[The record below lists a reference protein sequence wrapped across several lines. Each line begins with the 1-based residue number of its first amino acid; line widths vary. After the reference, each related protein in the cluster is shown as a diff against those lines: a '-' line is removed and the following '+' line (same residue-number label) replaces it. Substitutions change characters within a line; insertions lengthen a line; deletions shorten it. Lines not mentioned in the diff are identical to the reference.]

1 MPFSLYRVSKSR
13 YYVIHNES
21 GAKHSPKPLT
31 YLDAKA
37 QLRALNALY
46 HNEPLH
52 PLDIRG
58 AGFFDSLKS
67 GIKNVYGRVKGFV
80 TGDRLDFNPIIR
92 KLMTVIGDKHITAM
106 VVIREPVK
114 QYVDILS
121 NIITL
126 GEMNKYKSQYNINN
140 LFHLYAVATLSDG
153 TLIRW
158 EKNEEINIE
167 VMKASG
173 GNLTFKAPTAKQVVT
188 RRTTPTETPAKPE
201 TKPATAPET
210 TPAKPAK
217 ASAKPETASE
227 TTLAKP
233 ETAPAKPVT
242 APAKPVTAPAK
253 PVTAKPAT
261 APAKPETAP
270 AKPAT
275 APAKPVTAP
284 AQPVTAPA
292 KLATAPTLDD
302 NFKFVCQMP
311 KQQLTFN
318 IMFNKTISKIGKEQ
332 FYNYNALTNNCQN
345 FIYNNLSLNGFN
357 DKGLKDFI
365 IQDLSQLTTKLNSTS
380 TSILGGLT
388 NLKKRINILTGG
400 AGFVKLN

>member
-13 YYVIHNES
+13 YYVIHNDS
-21 GAKHSPKPLT
+21 GAKHSAKPLT

-37 QLRALNALY
+37 QLRALNAIY

-52 PLDIRG
+52 PLDLKG
-58 AGFFDSLKS
+58 GSFFDSLKS

-80 TGDRLDFNPIIR
+80 TGERLDFNPIIR
-92 KLMTVIGDKHITAM
+92 KLMTTIGDKPITAM

-126 GEMNKYKSQYNINN
+126 GEMDKYKSQYNINN

-153 TLIRW
+153 TLVKW

-167 VMKASG
+167 VMKAI
-173 GNLTFKAPTAKQVVT
+173 PTV
-188 RRTTPTETPAKPE
+188 
-201 TKPATAPET
+201 
-210 TPAKPAK
+210 
-217 ASAKPETASE
+217 
-227 TTLAKP
+227 
-233 ETAPAKPVT
+233 
-242 APAKPVTAPAK
+242 
-253 PVTAKPAT
+253 
-261 APAKPETAP
+261 
-270 AKPAT
+270 
-275 APAKPVTAP
+275 
-284 AQPVTAPA
+284 
-292 KLATAPTLDD
+292 DN
-302 NFKFVCQMP
+302 NFKFVCDMP
-311 KQQLTFN
+311 KQQLTLN
-318 IMFNKTISKIGKEQ
+318 TMFNKTISKIGKEK

-388 NLKKRINILTGG
+388 NLKKRINILTQG
-400 AGFVKLN
+400 AGFQDLVNPERKVKSGFSKSRAQIKTNI

>member
-1 MPFSLYRVSKSR
+1 MSFSLYRVSKSR

-52 PLDIRG
+52 PLDSRG
-58 AGFFDSLKS
+58 GSFFDSLKS

-153 TLIRW
+153 TMVKW

-173 GNLTFKAPTAKQVVT
+173 GNLTFKAPKAKQVVT
-188 RRTTPTETPAKPE
+188 RRTTPTETPAKP
-201 TKPATAPET
+201 ATAPE
-210 TPAKPAK
+210 
-217 ASAKPETASE
+217 
-227 TTLAKP
+227 
-233 ETAPAKPVT
+233 
-242 APAKPVTAPAK
+242 
-253 PVTAKPAT
+253 T

-284 AQPVTAPA
+284 AKPATAPA
-292 KLATAPTLDD
+292 KPATAPTLDD

-332 FYNYNALTNNCQN
+332 FYNYNALTTNCQK
-345 FIYNNLSLNGFN
+345 FIYDNLSLNGFN

-365 IQDLSQLTTKLNSTS
+365 IQDLSQLATKLNSTS

-400 AGFVKLN
+400 AGFRI

>member
-1 MPFSLYRVSKSR
+1 MSFSLYRVSKSR

-52 PLDIRG
+52 PLDSRG
-58 AGFFDSLKS
+58 GSFFDSLKS

-153 TLIRW
+153 TMVKW

-173 GNLTFKAPTAKQVVT
+173 GNLTFKAPKAKQVVT
-188 RRTTPTETPAKPE
+188 RRTTPTETPTE
-201 TKPATAPET
+201 TPATAPET
-210 TPAKPAK
+210 TPAKPA
-217 ASAKPETASE
+217 
-227 TTLAKP
+227 
-233 ETAPAKPVT
+233 TAPAKP
-242 APAKPVTAPAK
+242 
-253 PVTAKPAT
+253 
-261 APAKPETAP
+261 
-270 AKPAT
+270 
-275 APAKPVTAP
+275 
-284 AQPVTAPA
+284 
-292 KLATAPTLDD
+292 ATAPTLDD

-332 FYNYNALTNNCQN
+332 FYNYNALTTNCQK
-345 FIYNNLSLNGFN
+345 FIYDNLSLNGFN

-365 IQDLSQLTTKLNSTS
+365 IQDLSQLATKLNSTS

-400 AGFVKLN
+400 AGFNKLN

>member
-1 MPFSLYRVSKSR
+1 MSFSLCRVSKSR

-52 PLDIRG
+52 PLDVKG
-58 AGFFDSLKS
+58 GSFFDSLKS

-153 TLIRW
+153 TMVKW

-173 GNLTFKAPTAKQVVT
+173 GNLTFKAPKAKQVVT
-188 RRTTPTETPAKPE
+188 RRTTPTETPAKPATAPE
-201 TKPATAPET
+201 TAPAKPATAP
-210 TPAKPAK
+210 
-217 ASAKPETASE
+217 
-227 TTLAKP
+227 AKP

-253 PVTAKPAT
+253 LAT
-261 APAKPETAP
+261 APAKP
-270 AKPAT
+270 
-275 APAKPVTAP
+275 
-284 AQPVTAPA
+284 
-292 KLATAPTLDD
+292 ATAPTLDD

-345 FIYNNLSLNGFN
+345 FIYNNLSLNGFTQP
-357 DKGLKDFI
+357 GLKDFI

-400 AGFVKLN
+400 AGFNKLN

>member
-52 PLDIRG
+52 PLDVKG
-58 AGFFDSLKS
+58 GSFFDSLKS
-67 GIKNVYGRVKGFV
+67 GIKSVYGRVKGFI

-92 KLMTVIGDKHITAM
+92 KLMTVIGHKPITAM
-106 VVIREPVK
+106 VVIREPIK

-126 GEMNKYKSQYNINN
+126 GEMDKYKSQYNINN

-167 VMKASG
+167 TMKAI
-173 GNLTFKAPTAKQVVT
+173 
-188 RRTTPTETPAKPE
+188 
-201 TKPATAPET
+201 
-210 TPAKPAK
+210 
-217 ASAKPETASE
+217 
-227 TTLAKP
+227 
-233 ETAPAKPVT
+233 
-242 APAKPVTAPAK
+242 
-253 PVTAKPAT
+253 
-261 APAKPETAP
+261 
-270 AKPAT
+270 
-275 APAKPVTAP
+275 
-284 AQPVTAPA
+284 
-292 KLATAPTLDD
+292 PTLND
-302 NFKFVCQMP
+302 NFKFVCEMP

-357 DKGLKDFI
+357 DKG
-365 IQDLSQLTTKLNSTS
+365 
-380 TSILGGLT
+380 
-388 NLKKRINILTGG
+388 
-400 AGFVKLN
+400 

>member
-1 MPFSLYRVSKSR
+1 MSFSLYRVSKSR

-52 PLDIRG
+52 PLDVKG
-58 AGFFDSLKS
+58 GSFFDSLKS

-92 KLMTVIGDKHITAM
+92 KLMTVIGDKHIIAM

-153 TLIRW
+153 TMVKW

-173 GNLTFKAPTAKQVVT
+173 GNLTFKAPKAKQVVT

-201 TKPATAPET
+201 TT
-210 TPAKPAK
+210 
-217 ASAKPETASE
+217 SAKPET
-227 TTLAKP
+227 KP
-233 ETAPAKPVT
+233 ATA
-242 APAKPVTAPAK
+242 
-253 PVTAKPAT
+253 PAT

-270 AKPAT
+270 VKLATTPAKPET
-275 APAKPVTAP
+275 APAKPE
-284 AQPVTAPA
+284 
-292 KLATAPTLDD
+292 TAPTLDD

-318 IMFNKTISKIGKEQ
+318 IMFNKTISKIGKEK

-400 AGFVKLN
+400 AGFRI

>member
-52 PLDIRG
+52 PLDVKG
-58 AGFFDSLKS
+58 GSFFDSLKS
-67 GIKNVYGRVKGFV
+67 GIKNVYGRVKGFI

-92 KLMTVIGDKHITAM
+92 KLMAVIGDKPITAM

-126 GEMNKYKSQYNINN
+126 GEMNKYKSQYNIDN

-153 TLIRW
+153 TLIKY

-167 VMKASG
+167 TMKSI
-173 GNLTFKAPTAKQVVT
+173 PTVN
-188 RRTTPTETPAKPE
+188 
-201 TKPATAPET
+201 
-210 TPAKPAK
+210 
-217 ASAKPETASE
+217 
-227 TTLAKP
+227 
-233 ETAPAKPVT
+233 
-242 APAKPVTAPAK
+242 
-253 PVTAKPAT
+253 
-261 APAKPETAP
+261 
-270 AKPAT
+270 
-275 APAKPVTAP
+275 
-284 AQPVTAPA
+284 
-292 KLATAPTLDD
+292 D
-302 NFKFVCQMP
+302 NFKFVCEMP

-318 IMFNKTISKIGKEQ
+318 IMFNKTISKIGKEK
-332 FYNYNALTNNCQN
+332 FYKYNALTTNCQK
-345 FIYNNLSLNGFN
+345 FIYDNLSLNGFN

-365 IQDLSQLTTKLNSTS
+365 IQDLSQLATKLNSTS

-400 AGFVKLN
+400 AGFNKLN

>member
-52 PLDIRG
+52 PLDSRG
-58 AGFFDSLKS
+58 GSFFDSLKS
-67 GIKNVYGRVKGFV
+67 GIKSVYGRVKGFV

-188 RRTTPTETPAKPE
+188 RRTTQTETPAKPE

-227 TTLAKP
+227 TTPAKPETAPAKP

-253 PVTAKPAT
+253 PV
-261 APAKPETAP
+261 
-270 AKPAT
+270 
-275 APAKPVTAP
+275 
-284 AQPVTAPA
+284 
-292 KLATAPTLDD
+292 TAPTLDD

>member
-1 MPFSLYRVSKSR
+1 MSFSLYRVSKSR

-52 PLDIRG
+52 PLDVKG
-58 AGFFDSLKS
+58 GSFFDSLKS
-67 GIKNVYGRVKGFV
+67 GIKSVYGRVKGFI

-92 KLMTVIGDKHITAM
+92 KLMTVIGDKPITAM
-106 VVIREPVK
+106 VVIREPIK

-126 GEMNKYKSQYNINN
+126 GEMDKYKSQYNINN

-167 VMKASG
+167 TMKAI
-173 GNLTFKAPTAKQVVT
+173 
-188 RRTTPTETPAKPE
+188 
-201 TKPATAPET
+201 
-210 TPAKPAK
+210 
-217 ASAKPETASE
+217 
-227 TTLAKP
+227 
-233 ETAPAKPVT
+233 
-242 APAKPVTAPAK
+242 
-253 PVTAKPAT
+253 
-261 APAKPETAP
+261 
-270 AKPAT
+270 
-275 APAKPVTAP
+275 
-284 AQPVTAPA
+284 
-292 KLATAPTLDD
+292 PTLND
-302 NFKFVCQMP
+302 NFKFVCEMP

-400 AGFVKLN
+400 AGFNKLN

>member
-52 PLDIRG
+52 PLDSRG
-58 AGFFDSLKS
+58 GSFFDSLKS

-188 RRTTPTETPAKPE
+188 RRTTQTETPAKPE

-227 TTLAKP
+227 TTPAKPETAPAKP

-253 PVTAKPAT
+253 PV
-261 APAKPETAP
+261 
-270 AKPAT
+270 
-275 APAKPVTAP
+275 
-284 AQPVTAPA
+284 
-292 KLATAPTLDD
+292 TAPTLDD

>member
-52 PLDIRG
+52 PLDVKG
-58 AGFFDSLKS
+58 GSFFDSLKS

-80 TGDRLDFNPIIR
+80 TGERLDFNPIIR
-92 KLMTVIGDKHITAM
+92 KLMTTIGDKPITAM
-106 VVIREPVK
+106 VVIREPIK

-126 GEMNKYKSQYNINN
+126 GEMDKYKSQYNINN
-140 LFHLYAVATLSDG
+140 LFHLYAVATLNDG

-167 VMKASG
+167 TMKAI
-173 GNLTFKAPTAKQVVT
+173 
-188 RRTTPTETPAKPE
+188 
-201 TKPATAPET
+201 
-210 TPAKPAK
+210 
-217 ASAKPETASE
+217 
-227 TTLAKP
+227 
-233 ETAPAKPVT
+233 
-242 APAKPVTAPAK
+242 
-253 PVTAKPAT
+253 
-261 APAKPETAP
+261 
-270 AKPAT
+270 
-275 APAKPVTAP
+275 
-284 AQPVTAPA
+284 
-292 KLATAPTLDD
+292 PTLND
-302 NFKFVCQMP
+302 NFKFVCEMP

-318 IMFNKTISKIGKEQ
+318 TMFNKTISKIGKEK
-332 FYNYNALTNNCQN
+332 FFNYNALTNNCQN

-400 AGFVKLN
+400 AGFNKLN

>member
-1 MPFSLYRVSKSR
+1 MHFSLYRVSKSR

-52 PLDIRG
+52 PLDSRG
-58 AGFFDSLKS
+58 GSFFDSLKS
-67 GIKNVYGRVKGFV
+67 SIKNVYGRVKGFI

-106 VVIREPVK
+106 VVIREPIK

-126 GEMNKYKSQYNINN
+126 GEMDKYKSQYNINN
-140 LFHLYAVATLSDG
+140 LFHLYAVATLRDG

-167 VMKASG
+167 TMKAI
-173 GNLTFKAPTAKQVVT
+173 
-188 RRTTPTETPAKPE
+188 
-201 TKPATAPET
+201 
-210 TPAKPAK
+210 
-217 ASAKPETASE
+217 
-227 TTLAKP
+227 
-233 ETAPAKPVT
+233 
-242 APAKPVTAPAK
+242 
-253 PVTAKPAT
+253 
-261 APAKPETAP
+261 
-270 AKPAT
+270 
-275 APAKPVTAP
+275 
-284 AQPVTAPA
+284 
-292 KLATAPTLDD
+292 PTLND
-302 NFKFVCQMP
+302 NFKFVCEMP

-318 IMFNKTISKIGKEQ
+318 IMFNKTITKIGKEK

-345 FIYNNLSLNGFN
+345 MIYNNLSLNGFTQT
-357 DKGLKDFI
+357 GLKDFI

>member
-1 MPFSLYRVSKSR
+1 MSFSLYRVSKSR

-52 PLDIRG
+52 PLDVKG
-58 AGFFDSLKS
+58 GSFFDSLKS

-92 KLMTVIGDKHITAM
+92 KLMTVIGDKPITAM
-106 VVIREPVK
+106 VVIREPIK

-126 GEMNKYKSQYNINN
+126 GEMDKYKSQYNINN

-167 VMKASG
+167 TMKAI
-173 GNLTFKAPTAKQVVT
+173 
-188 RRTTPTETPAKPE
+188 
-201 TKPATAPET
+201 
-210 TPAKPAK
+210 
-217 ASAKPETASE
+217 
-227 TTLAKP
+227 
-233 ETAPAKPVT
+233 
-242 APAKPVTAPAK
+242 
-253 PVTAKPAT
+253 
-261 APAKPETAP
+261 
-270 AKPAT
+270 
-275 APAKPVTAP
+275 
-284 AQPVTAPA
+284 
-292 KLATAPTLDD
+292 PTLND
-302 NFKFVCQMP
+302 NFKFVCEMP

-318 IMFNKTISKIGKEQ
+318 IMFNKTISKIGKEK

>member
-1 MPFSLYRVSKSR
+1 MSFSLYRVSKSR
-13 YYVIHNES
+13 YYVIHNNS
-21 GAKHSPKPLT
+21 GAKHSNKPLT

-52 PLDIRG
+52 PLDVKG
-58 AGFFDSLKS
+58 GSFFDSLKS
-67 GIKNVYGRVKGFV
+67 GIKNVYGRVKGFI

-92 KLMTVIGDKHITAM
+92 KLMTVIGDKPITAM

-126 GEMNKYKSQYNINN
+126 GEMDKYKSQYNIDN

-153 TLIRW
+153 TLVRY

-167 VMKASG
+167 TMKSI
-173 GNLTFKAPTAKQVVT
+173 PTVN
-188 RRTTPTETPAKPE
+188 
-201 TKPATAPET
+201 
-210 TPAKPAK
+210 
-217 ASAKPETASE
+217 
-227 TTLAKP
+227 
-233 ETAPAKPVT
+233 
-242 APAKPVTAPAK
+242 
-253 PVTAKPAT
+253 
-261 APAKPETAP
+261 
-270 AKPAT
+270 
-275 APAKPVTAP
+275 
-284 AQPVTAPA
+284 
-292 KLATAPTLDD
+292 D
-302 NFKFVCQMP
+302 NFKFVCSMP
-311 KQQLTFN
+311 KQQLTLN
-318 IMFNKTISKIGKEQ
+318 TMFSKTISKIGKEK

-400 AGFVKLN
+400 AGFEGL

>member
-1 MPFSLYRVSKSR
+1 
-13 YYVIHNES
+13 
-21 GAKHSPKPLT
+21 
-31 YLDAKA
+31 
-37 QLRALNALY
+37 
-46 HNEPLH
+46 
-52 PLDIRG
+52 
-58 AGFFDSLKS
+58 
-67 GIKNVYGRVKGFV
+67 
-80 TGDRLDFNPIIR
+80 
-92 KLMTVIGDKHITAM
+92 MTVIGVKQITAM

-153 TLIRW
+153 TMVKW

-173 GNLTFKAPTAKQVVT
+173 GNLTFKAPTSKQVVT

-227 TTLAKP
+227 TTPAKP
-233 ETAPAKPVT
+233 ETTPAKPATAPAKPVT

-253 PVTAKPAT
+253 PAT
-261 APAKPETAP
+261 APAKP
-270 AKPAT
+270 
-275 APAKPVTAP
+275 
-284 AQPVTAPA
+284 
-292 KLATAPTLDD
+292 ATAPTLDD

-400 AGFVKLN
+400 AGFNKLN

>member
-1 MPFSLYRVSKSR
+1 MSFSLYRVSKSR

-52 PLDIRG
+52 PLDVKG
-58 AGFFDSLKS
+58 GSFFDSLKS
-67 GIKNVYGRVKGFV
+67 GIKSVYGRVKGFI

-92 KLMTVIGDKHITAM
+92 KLMTVIGDKPITAM
-106 VVIREPVK
+106 VVIREPIK

-126 GEMNKYKSQYNINN
+126 GEMDKYKSQYNINN

-167 VMKASG
+167 TMKAI
-173 GNLTFKAPTAKQVVT
+173 
-188 RRTTPTETPAKPE
+188 
-201 TKPATAPET
+201 
-210 TPAKPAK
+210 
-217 ASAKPETASE
+217 
-227 TTLAKP
+227 
-233 ETAPAKPVT
+233 
-242 APAKPVTAPAK
+242 
-253 PVTAKPAT
+253 
-261 APAKPETAP
+261 
-270 AKPAT
+270 
-275 APAKPVTAP
+275 
-284 AQPVTAPA
+284 
-292 KLATAPTLDD
+292 PTLND
-302 NFKFVCQMP
+302 NFKFVCEMP

-318 IMFNKTISKIGKEQ
+318 IMFNKTISKIGKEK

>member
-52 PLDIRG
+52 PLDSRG
-58 AGFFDSLKS
+58 GSFFDSLKS

-92 KLMTVIGDKHITAM
+92 KLMTVIGDKPISAM
-106 VVIREPVK
+106 VVIREPIK

-126 GEMNKYKSQYNINN
+126 GEMDKYKSQYNINN

-167 VMKASG
+167 TMKAI
-173 GNLTFKAPTAKQVVT
+173 
-188 RRTTPTETPAKPE
+188 
-201 TKPATAPET
+201 
-210 TPAKPAK
+210 
-217 ASAKPETASE
+217 
-227 TTLAKP
+227 
-233 ETAPAKPVT
+233 
-242 APAKPVTAPAK
+242 
-253 PVTAKPAT
+253 
-261 APAKPETAP
+261 
-270 AKPAT
+270 
-275 APAKPVTAP
+275 
-284 AQPVTAPA
+284 
-292 KLATAPTLDD
+292 PTLND
-302 NFKFVCQMP
+302 NFKFVCEMP

-345 FIYNNLSLNGFN
+345 FIYNNLSLNGFTQPA
-357 DKGLKDFI
+357 GLKDFI

-400 AGFVKLN
+400 AGFNKLN